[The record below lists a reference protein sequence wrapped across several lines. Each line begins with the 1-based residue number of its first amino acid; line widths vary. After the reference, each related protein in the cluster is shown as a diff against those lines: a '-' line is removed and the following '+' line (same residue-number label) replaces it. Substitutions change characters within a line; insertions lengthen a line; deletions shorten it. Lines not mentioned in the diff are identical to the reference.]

1 MAEKSQINNDKINN
15 TEINT
20 ILTKY
25 KNAVEIKDAN
35 IKREN
40 RILIKNLSDKLG
52 IKIDQ
57 PNYIFRKLSNS
68 IDGFYNRLRTMVDG
82 VSPQD
87 YENTK
92 IIIHTATDGTKDRYG
107 NYIVSAKTEL
117 VPSNAYSKTRE
128 GNAIYAK
135 IMAQINN
142 PKPNNRDVK
151 IAGPGEPATSRQT
164 IEIKRPGQNGGKTR
178 KTRQHKIKH
187 NKTANKSK

>member
-1 MAEKSQINNDKINN
+1 MTEESKINNDKINN
-15 TEINT
+15 DEINT
-20 ILTKY
+20 ILTDY
-25 KNAVEIKDAN
+25 KNAVNIKGAN
-35 IKREN
+35 IRHEN
-40 RILIKNLSDKLG
+40 RRLIEKLSDKLG

-68 IDGFYNRLRTMVDG
+68 IDGFYNRLRTMVVG

-117 VPSNAYSKTRE
+117 VPSNTYSKTRE

-142 PKPNNRDVK
+142 PKPNNTRVK

-178 KTRQHKIKH
+178 KTRQHKRKH

>member
-1 MAEKSQINNDKINN
+1 MTEESKNKNDKINN
-15 TEINT
+15 NEINT
-20 ILTKY
+20 ILTDY
-25 KNAVEIKDAN
+25 KSAVNNKGAN
-35 IKREN
+35 IRHEN
-40 RILIKNLSDKLG
+40 RILIKKLSNELG
-52 IKIDQ
+52 IKIVQ
-57 PNYIFRKLSNS
+57 SNSIFRKLSDS
-68 IDGFYNRLRTMVDG
+68 IDGLYNRLRTMVDG

-92 IIIHTATDGTKDRYG
+92 IIIHTATDGTKDKYG

-117 VPSNAYSKTRE
+117 VPSNTYSKARE

-164 IEIKRPGQNGGKTR
+164 IEIKRPGQHGGKTR
-178 KTRQHKIKH
+178 KTRQHKRKH

>member
-1 MAEKSQINNDKINN
+1 MTEESKNKNDKINN
-15 TEINT
+15 NEINT
-20 ILTKY
+20 ILTDY
-25 KNAVEIKDAN
+25 KSAVNNKGAN
-35 IKREN
+35 IRHEN
-40 RILIKNLSDKLG
+40 RILIKKLSNELG

-57 PNYIFRKLSNS
+57 PNTIFRKLSDS
-68 IDGFYNRLRTMVDG
+68 IDGLYNRLRTMVDG

-92 IIIHTATDGTKDRYG
+92 IIIHTATDGTTDKYG

-117 VPSNAYSKTRE
+117 VPSNTYSKTRE

-178 KTRQHKIKH
+178 KARHHKRKH

>member
-1 MAEKSQINNDKINN
+1 MAEKSKNNNDKINN
-15 TEINT
+15 NEINT
-20 ILTKY
+20 ILTDY
-25 KNAVEIKDAN
+25 KSAVNNKGAN
-35 IKREN
+35 IRHEN
-40 RILIKNLSDKLG
+40 RILIQQLSDELG

-57 PNYIFRKLSNS
+57 PNTIFRKLSDS
-68 IDGFYNRLRTMVDG
+68 IDGLYNRLRTMVDG

-92 IIIHTATDGTKDRYG
+92 IIIHTATDGTKDKYG

-117 VPSNAYSKTRE
+117 VPSNAYSKARE

-151 IAGPGEPATSRQT
+151 IAGPGEPATSRQI
-164 IEIKRPGQNGGKTR
+164 IEIKRPGQHGGKTR
-178 KTRQHKIKH
+178 KTRQHKRKH

>member
-1 MAEKSQINNDKINN
+1 MTEESKNKNDKINN
-15 TEINT
+15 NNINP
-20 ILTKY
+20 ILTNY
-25 KNAVEIKDAN
+25 KRAVNNKGAN
-35 IKREN
+35 IRREN
-40 RILIKNLSDKLG
+40 RILIQNLSNELG

-57 PNYIFRKLSNS
+57 PNTIFRKLSDS

-92 IIIHTATDGTKDRYG
+92 IIIHTATDGTKDKYG

-117 VPSNAYSKTRE
+117 VPSNTYSKIRE

-142 PKPNNRDVK
+142 PKPNNTHVK
-151 IAGPGEPATSRQT
+151 IAGPGEPATSRQI
-164 IEIKRPGQNGGKTR
+164 IEIKRPGQHGGKTR
-178 KTRQHKIKH
+178 KTRQHKRKH

>member
-1 MAEKSQINNDKINN
+1 MTEESKINNDKINN
-15 TEINT
+15 DKINT
-20 ILTKY
+20 ILTNYKSAVEN
-25 KNAVEIKDAN
+25 KNAIIKS
-35 IKREN
+35 EN
-40 RILIKNLSDKLG
+40 KKLIQKLSDELG
-52 IKIDQ
+52 IKIVQ
-57 PNYIFRKLSNS
+57 SNSIFRKLSNS
-68 IDGFYNRLRTMVDG
+68 IDGLYNRLRTMVDG

-92 IIIHTATDGTKDRYG
+92 IIIHTATDGTNDKYG

-117 VPSNAYSKTRE
+117 VPSNTYSKTRE

-164 IEIKRPGQNGGKTR
+164 IEIKRPGQHGGKTR
-178 KTRQHKIKH
+178 KARQHKRKH

>member
-1 MAEKSQINNDKINN
+1 MTEESKNKNDKINN
-15 TEINT
+15 NEINT
-20 ILTKY
+20 ILTDY
-25 KNAVEIKDAN
+25 KSAVNNKGAN
-35 IKREN
+35 IRHEN
-40 RILIKNLSDKLG
+40 RILIKKLSNELG

-57 PNYIFRKLSNS
+57 PNTIFRKLSDS
-68 IDGFYNRLRTMVDG
+68 IDGLYNRLRTMVDG

-92 IIIHTATDGTKDRYG
+92 IIIHTATDGTTDKYG

-117 VPSNAYSKTRE
+117 VPSNTYSKTRE

-164 IEIKRPGQNGGKTR
+164 IEIKRPGQHGGKTR
-178 KTRQHKIKH
+178 KARHHKRKH